1 MNTKIKNI
9 RNNND
14 SSKKKHFQFSAF
26 HFQLKKLIERIV
38 EVMFTVSGSI
48 TSLAILLII
57 IFLFK
62 EGVGLFTSPA
72 VEKGYALC
80 VNASNPVEKLTP
92 QQIKQIFDGEIDVWE
107 IENGE
112 TTFGESQLNTE
123 NNSQPSI
130 LNSPLDIMLF
140 RFDEIFSLYSD
151 EELGE
156 DYELLPEKL
165 GEVIAQNPNIIAFLP
180 ERFLPTNNNQVKI
193 LPSTNINL
201 SDFFG
206 GTEWIPTA
214 TPSPLF
220 GVLPLILGTLWVSI
234 FAILIA
240 LPLGLGV
247 AIYLS
252 ELANERVR
260 KILKPTIELLAGIP
274 SVVYGF
280 FGLVVLVPLIQKALN
295 LPVGETALAGSL
307 ILAIM
312 ALPTIITVAEDAMRN
327 TPRAMREASLALG
340 ATQWQTVYKVIVP
353 YAASGISAAVVLG
366 IGRAIGET
374 MAVLMVTGNAA
385 IIPTSLFEPVR
396 TIPATIAA
404 ELGEAPAG
412 GAHYQALFLLGCIL
426 FLITMVVSISAEAI
440 SKRQHKGIGV

>member
-1 MNTKIKNI
+1 MKRYKRII
-9 RNNND
+9 ER
-14 SSKKKHFQFSAF
+14 
-26 HFQLKKLIERIV
+26 LIESI
-38 EVMFTVSGSI
+38 FTVSGAVTSI
-48 TSLAILLII
+48 AIVLIVV
-57 IFLFK
+57 FLFK
-62 EGVGLFTSPA
+62 EGLGLFNSPS

-80 VNASNPVEKLTP
+80 VNSQNSVDKLSVS
-92 QQIKQIFDGEIDVWE
+92 QVKNIFDANIDNWKDVGGGDGEITV
-107 IENGE
+107 
-112 TTFGESQLNTE
+112 
-123 NNSQPSI
+123 
-130 LNSPLDIMLF
+130 F
-140 RFDEIFSLYSD
+140 RFDEIFNLYSE

-156 DYELLPEKL
+156 NYALLPEKL
-165 GEVIAQNPNIIAFLP
+165 GEVITQNPNIIAYLP
-180 ERFLPTNNNQVKI
+180 QKYLPANVAGVKV
-193 LPSTNINL
+193 LPSETI
-201 SDFFG
+201 SIVEFFIG
-206 GTEWIPTA
+206 KEWIPTA

-220 GVLPLILGTLWVSI
+220 GVLPLILGTLLVSL

-252 ELANERVR
+252 ELASERTR
-260 KILKPTIELLAGIP
+260 RILKPTIELLAGIP

-280 FGLVVLVPLIQKALN
+280 FGLVVLVPIVQKVLH
-295 LPVGETALAGSL
+295 LSVGETAFTGSL

-340 ATQWQTVYKVIVP
+340 ATRWQTIYKVVVP
-353 YAASGISAAVVLG
+353 YSASGISAAVVLG

-385 IIPTSLFEPVR
+385 VMPHSLFQSVR

-412 GAHYQALFLLGCIL
+412 GAHYQSLFLLGCIL
-426 FLITMVVSISAEAI
+426 FLITMIVSITAEVI
-440 SKRQHKGIGV
+440 SKKQPNKGL